1 MHFHETILT
10 QVEKK
15 KEKEKNEN
23 SRKEI
28 IREKNNNKETKQ
40 RKRKNSALL
49 PFCIRSKDHLIP
61 FLIGFQHCAT
71 LLHLIF
77 TYH

>member
-10 QVEKK
+10 QGEKT
-15 KEKEKNEN
+15 KEREKNEN

-28 IREKNNNKETKQ
+28 IRKKRKETKK

>member
-28 IREKNNNKETKQ
+28 MREKKNKETKQ

-61 FLIGFQHCAT
+61 FLIGFQHYAT